1 MYAYYQRSSILPK
14 LGKEIPYFN
23 ILFMFSDRYVL
34 DELVKILPVSK
45 IKDLNSLGYTIGK
58 MINIS
63 SHNHPYEM
71 IQANP

>member
-1 MYAYYQRSSILPK
+1 
-14 LGKEIPYFN
+14 
-23 ILFMFSDRYVL
+23 MFSDRYVL